1 MVLTP
6 KLNQI
11 LLIDDSFDDNYLHQR
26 LLEQMDI
33 AEKIAVAYDGQEAL
47 AYLSGTGNF
56 SEQEPLHPQPDL
68 IFLDINMPRM
78 NGWEFLK
85 FYRELPEDE
94 RGGVV
99 IVMLTTSLNPDDR
112 SKAKELDLIS
122 TFLPK
127 PLTKEMVEKVLQE
140 NFSERLQ

>member
-33 AEKIAVAYDGQEAL
+33 AKKIAVVYDGQEAL
-47 AYLSGTGNF
+47 DYLSGAGNF

-78 NGWEFLK
+78 NGWEFIK

-112 SKAKELDLIS
+112 SKANELTLIS

-127 PLTKEMVEKVLQE
+127 PLTKEIVEKVLQE
-140 NFSERLQ
+140 NFSERL